1 MAPLPRIHLTRREW
15 IKPATVT
22 SEDKRRMALSDW
34 DVVMYKS
41 YTPLLLFYPNTNNAE
56 GFMNTAMLLDSLRHV
71 LNDFYPL
78 AGRLVDVGNGRDEI
92 ECNDAGVLFQET
104 TYQEELNTFVEDGYL
119 PHQLDY
125 HHMFPIHFYCSNQD
139 PLLGIQVNRF
149 LDGGVALG
157 VMILHKIAD
166 AYSACLFLD
175 AWAKQAR
182 GVAFAKGV
190 FKRTLLAFPSNT
202 VITDEAISHYREE
215 HRAFNPKHHR
225 LRMDPNQ
232 QKFSRTSP
240 NGPLPLKSIVLE
252 FHSDGLHQCKKD
264 AHTQQMIDNKIWL
277 STKDALFGMLFRA
290 IVRSR
295 KVGPDQPVRFLFGIN
310 GRSKLKNVK
319 DMDFY
324 FGNWIITRSVTTS
337 RKEVSETTVVE
348 AALAFRQQIN
358 TLRSSLFHSIS
369 KIYTMNEDMTV
380 HYLTYQPN
388 SDTQFTASDASM
400 LPFWRLDF
408 GFGRPDRTRGYIT
421 SGGNGCM
428 IMFGRSDN
436 AKNAMYDVQ
445 IQMDAD
451 CIKRFIE
458 DPEVQKYANRILY

>member
-15 IKPATVT
+15 IKPIIAT

-41 YTPLLLFYPNTNNAE
+41 YTPLLLFYPNPGNVDD
-56 GFMNTAMLLDSLRHV
+56 FMNTAMLLDSLRHV
-71 LNDFYPL
+71 LNDYYAL
-78 AGRLVDVGNGRDEI
+78 AGRLIDVGNGRDEI
-92 ECNDAGVLFQET
+92 DCNDAGVLFQET
-104 TYQEELNTFVEDGYL
+104 TYQDELSKFSEDGYL

-125 HHMFPIHFYCSNQD
+125 HHMFPIHFYCSSQD

-149 LDGGVALG
+149 VDGGVALG
-157 VMILHKIAD
+157 IMILHKIAD

-175 AWAKQAR
+175 AWAKQAN
-182 GVAFAKGV
+182 GQPYSKAC
-190 FKRTLLAFPSNT
+190 FKRSLLAFPSNT
-202 VITDEAISHYREE
+202 VITDEAIMHYREE
-215 HRAFNPKHHR
+215 HRAINPQKYC
-225 LRMDPNQ
+225 LRKDPNQ
-232 QKFSRTSP
+232 KKFSRTSP
-240 NGPLPLKSIVLE
+240 NGPLPLKSIVIE

-277 STKDALFGMLFRA
+277 STKDALFGMLMRA

-295 KVGPDQPVRFLFGIN
+295 KIHAEQPMRFIFGIN
-310 GRSKLKNVK
+310 GRTKMKNVK
-319 DMDFY
+319 DMDYY
-324 FGNWIITRSVTTS
+324 FGNWMITRSVSSS
-337 RKEVSETTVVE
+337 RKEVNETGMVE
-348 AALAFRQQIN
+348 SALAFRQQIN

-369 KIYTMNEDMTV
+369 KIYTLNEDMTV
-380 HYLTYQPN
+380 HYLSYQPN
-388 SDTQFTASDASM
+388 SETHFTCSDAST

-428 IMFGRSDN
+428 VMFGRSDSN
-436 AKNAMYDVQ
+436 KGPMYDVQ

-451 CIKRFIE
+451 SIKHFID
-458 DPEVQKYANRILY
+458 DPEVKKYAHRVVY